1 MGNWPNFDLWLQT
14 AWGAENGFFADCG
27 RGGSVGFVFG
37 QNPPYYLDD
46 FLSVYPKF
54 FGLPTAVG
62 GCSITMGSPTITVAS
77 TAGLAYGQFLR
88 SPGNFP
94 KGTVIT
100 AIGVGNVTVNNSAL
114 VTTSTA
120 VLQVYE
126 APPVPTAVIQL
137 YLNLAVASLVQER
150 WQDAWYIAI
159 AWYIAHY
166 LTLFAKSDAAEVGFA
181 LESSV
186 HGEIPAGAIPGS
198 SYTLSAQPPGDTL
211 STLTKNGEYLRPGG
225 VDYTLSGLTV
235 TLMVPTIDDDQL
247 YATWLVQTQVLTPG
261 VSSGAQIA
269 AQGLFGGLQT
279 AKSVG
284 DVSVSYQALA
294 SLEQFGQWQL
304 TAYGVQLASMAKVVG
319 GGPVLIM

>member
-54 FGLPTAVG
+54 FGLPTVVG
-62 GCSITMGSPTITVAS
+62 GCSVTAGSSTITVAS
-77 TAGLAYGQFLR
+77 TNGLSYGQFLQ
-88 SPGNFP
+88 SPGVFP

-100 AIGVGNVTVNNSAL
+100 GIGVGTVTVNNAAL
-114 VTTSTA
+114 ITSSTA

-137 YLNLAVASLVQER
+137 YLNLATASLVQAR
-150 WQDAWYIAI
+150 WQDAWYIAV
-159 AWYIAHY
+159 AWFIAHY

-186 HGEIPAGAIPGS
+186 HGEVPGGAIPGS

-211 STLTKNGEYLRPGG
+211 STFTKNGAYLRPNG

-235 TLMVPTIDDDQL
+235 TLTVPTILGDQL
-247 YATWLVQTQVLTPG
+247 YATWLIQTQVLTPG
-261 VSSGAQIA
+261 VASGAQIA
-269 AQGLFGGLQT
+269 AQGLMGGIQT
-279 AKSVG
+279 SKSVG
-284 DVSVSYQALA
+284 DVSVGYSLLT

-304 TAYGVQLASMAKVVG
+304 TSYGIQLASMAKVIG
-319 GGPVLIM
+319 GGPVLIY

>member
-14 AWGAENGFFADCG
+14 AWGAENSFFSTCG
-27 RGGSVGFVFG
+27 SGGSVGFVFG

-46 FLSVYPKF
+46 LLSIYPKF
-54 FGLPTAVG
+54 FGIVTTIG
-62 GCSITMGSPTITVAS
+62 STSIVAGSPIITLAS
-77 TAGLAYGQFLR
+77 TVGLSYGQFLQ

-100 AIGVGNVTVNNSAL
+100 AVGAGNVTVNNSAL
-114 VTTSTA
+114 VTTSMAT
-120 VLQVYE
+120 LQVYE

-159 AWYIAHY
+159 AWYVAHY
-166 LTLFAKSDAAEVGFA
+166 LTLYAKSDAAEVGFA

-186 HGEIPAGAIPGS
+186 HGEVPAGAIPGS

-225 VDYTLSGLTV
+225 VDYVLSGV
-235 TLMVPTIDDDQL
+235 SITLMVPTVGGDQL
-247 YATWLVQTQVLTPG
+247 YATWLIQTQVLTPG

-304 TAYGVQLASMAKVVG
+304 TAYGVQLSTMAKVIG
-319 GGPVLIM
+319 GGPVLIR